1 MFKNLGKLKYLSKDK
16 EVKISL
22 NQLKSGI
29 NFFESFIIYKNN
41 NDIKIYNRIC
51 DHAGGKI
58 ISKDGNA
65 ICPVH
70 MWKFNPSTGYYDN
83 GVKKETIEFST
94 DKNFIKINDISYIPR
109 IETVKKKLNTEVR
122 YFNHAFLKISGGG
135 VGAMIFPFQLIPGRL
150 DQHLTQV
157 GG

>member
-1 MFKNLGKLKYLSKDK
+1 MFENLGQLKYLTKDK

-83 GVKKETIEFST
+83 GVKKQTIDLPFGIDLLFYVLYHVT
-94 DKNFIKINDISYIPR
+94 NNVLNYITSIDEP
-109 IETVKKKLNTEVR
+109 E
-122 YFNHAFLKISGGG
+122 
-135 VGAMIFPFQLIPGRL
+135 
-150 DQHLTQV
+150 
-157 GG
+157 

>member
-1 MFKNLGKLKYLSKDK
+1 MFKNLGKLKYLSKDQ

-83 GVKKETIEFST
+83 GLKKEKIEFST

-135 VGAMIFPFQLIPGRL
+135 SGQ
-150 DQHLTQV
+150 
-157 GG
+157 

>member
-29 NFFESFIIYKNN
+29 NFFERFIIYKNN

-135 VGAMIFPFQLIPGRL
+135 GSGK
-150 DQHLTQV
+150 
-157 GG
+157 